1 MSRPAPASPPS
12 PRSPTSP
19 LDGPGQGLPRRHLLL
34 TLSVLPCTACVLQTD
49 LAQACPGV
57 ISTRFIGVGQPGT
70 FFHVKW
76 AAAAAPLAANN
87 VVPLGTAGAGLKPAA
102 AAAPTSGGGG
112 PMSVVHMMGIP

>member
-1 MSRPAPASPPS
+1 MYRLCTA
-12 PRSPTSP
+12 
-19 LDGPGQGLPRRHLLL
+19 DGPGQGLPRHHLLP
-34 TLSVLPCTACVLQTD
+34 TVTVLPYTAFVPQTD

-76 AAAAAPLAANN
+76 AAAAAAAPLAAANN
-87 VVPLGTAGAGLKPAA
+87 VVPLGTAGAGLIKPAA
-102 AAAPTSGGGG
+102 AAAPASGGGG